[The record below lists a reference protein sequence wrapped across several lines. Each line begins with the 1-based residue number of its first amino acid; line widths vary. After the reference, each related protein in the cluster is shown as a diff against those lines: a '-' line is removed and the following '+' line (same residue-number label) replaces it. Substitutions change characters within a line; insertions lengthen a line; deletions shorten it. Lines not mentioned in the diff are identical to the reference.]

1 MPVMSRISSCW
12 YCARILAIHAVCVRL
27 EPELAAAGPGRAE
40 LVVECACQ
48 RCAHE
53 GLNKPSTRWGA
64 GAASPGPSLSV
75 TSLHPSS
82 NQTPPPPPPP
92 STRRTLSRARDHYI
106 TVGSRLHGGTNVMTR
121 RRSRSSRGGGG
132 SARGFRGLSAWPG
145 RRQLGRCGAEVRGGD
160 GAGAGARCGAAGGG
174 AP

>member
-1 MPVMSRISSCW
+1 MFRYLHHFCFFPFTH
-12 YCARILAIHAVCVRL
+12 AGERILKAKGRKLQTGSACANAVGGRGHCSTKLSWLKRAVS
-27 EPELAAAGPGRAE
+27 AAFFASI
-40 LVVECACQ
+40 
-48 RCAHE
+48 
-53 GLNKPSTRWGA
+53 ST
-64 GAASPGPSLSV
+64 
-75 TSLHPSS
+75 
-82 NQTPPPPPPP
+82 PPPPPP